1 MAATGVSRQCSERL
15 LLGNGTVAI
24 KTCHDM
30 AALRRGNC
38 SSSRIHLAFPQ
49 CQRAPRAVLSP
60 AIHAAIQPVRSTSAS
75 ESSASS
81 LGRDIVPSTFRCFS
95 SARLPNPG
103 PGDDFYAWE
112 RQAAGAGARAYITAL
127 LQCAGV
133 EMSDNKSPADQLS
146 EFQRRGVYLARL
158 VECPLQGGDDA
169 EGLPSRYG
177 PIFLKR
183 VQYSYKPRHIA
194 LLEPA
199 APGLAEQL
207 RAAGF
212 GERLVA
218 DGQAIRIP
226 GGGRR
231 QEPSREYVLFS
242 SVTQVT
248 EARRG
253 PA

>member
-1 MAATGVSRQCSERL
+1 MSASTQSRLVPCDSCGHPASPGHIRERIERL
-15 LLGNGTVAI
+15 QLGTRYRPIHISLLLVCT
-24 KTCHDM
+24 
-30 AALRRGNC
+30 
-38 SSSRIHLAFPQ
+38 
-49 CQRAPRAVLSP
+49 APEP
-60 AIHAAIQPVRSTSAS
+60 
-75 ESSASS
+75 E
-81 LGRDIVPSTFRCFS
+81 
-95 SARLPNPG
+95 

-133 EMSDNKSPADQLS
+133 EMSDNKSPADQLN

-169 EGLPSRYG
+169 EELASRYG
-177 PIFLKR
+177 PVFLKR

-226 GGGRR
+226 GGNDARTVAR
-231 QEPSREYVLFS
+231 VRALFAS
-242 SVTQVT
+242 CD
-248 EARRG
+248 AG
-253 PA
+253 H